1 MENYNRLFL
10 LVAPGDD
17 FDQMKDEILNDQ
29 DVTAPEEF
37 AGKVSLGQLNAYSGE
52 LKAQALSNFK
62 TIKIDKADGSASET
76 NLAKLLLELQGEG
89 GVEDAKE
96 EANIAADSKIADT
109 DALHARTEMAI
120 QLAGL
125 AHVASYDAMGDLDSH
140 EELSFLVKRDGF
152 VESDVAADG
161 SATDFVTEERYSKA
175 AFICVLNGVVQTG
188 AEGSNIVTASG
199 DIVGFSFNTAPVVG
213 DIVSFRFDS
222 STTEDIA
229 TADKGL
235 KETSDI
241 KGDNLT
247 TFTAYES
254 SAQADESEAIDEQ
267 AAAKAAVETAEGEA
281 KSALAD
287 IQSAKADI
295 GAADSV
301 NAVNAA
307 MSALEAGITT
317 YNSAK
322 EEVKNAGSGSEMSG
336 KDISAIQQAIKDAKD
351 LNANSDK
358 TLDAYSASYT
368 DIKDRAESAD
378 AKIGGIVSG
387 S

>member
-1 MENYNRLFL
+1 
-10 LVAPGDD
+10 
-17 FDQMKDEILNDQ
+17 
-29 DVTAPEEF
+29 
-37 AGKVSLGQLNAYSGE
+37 
-52 LKAQALSNFK
+52 
-62 TIKIDKADGSASET
+62 
-76 NLAKLLLELQGEG
+76 
-89 GVEDAKE
+89 KE

-295 GAADSV
+295 
-301 NAVNAA
+301 
-307 MSALEAGITT
+307 
-317 YNSAK
+317 
-322 EEVKNAGSGSEMSG
+322 
-336 KDISAIQQAIKDAKD
+336 
-351 LNANSDK
+351 
-358 TLDAYSASYT
+358 
-368 DIKDRAESAD
+368 
-378 AKIGGIVSG
+378 
-387 S
+387 